1 MKTTINTFVIMAL
14 LIATSIVTTQAQKKV
29 RSFTV
34 TREIPASIEKVWKV
48 VGEDFGAI
56 ANSHPKI
63 VSSYYNQGSITYGG
77 EGAERVCN
85 LNEDG
90 SKYIKEKQIDFDPE
104 NHTFTVQIFHIEDVP
119 LDPEYTIARYKVN
132 KIDTNK
138 SEIVFDMSYRT
149 NPAILGGLAKG
160 KFKKNIEDYLIA
172 VEHHV
177 TTGENVNKENFKKI
191 KKYYKKS

>member
-1 MKTTINTFVIMAL
+1 MKKSKINKIIIAAFAITISVF
-14 LIATSIVTTQAQKKV
+14 TSHAQKKV

-34 TREIPASIEKVWKV
+34 TRKIPASVEKVWKV

-63 VSSYYNQGSITYGG
+63 VSSHYNQGSITYGG

-90 SKYIKEKQIDFDPE
+90 TKFIKEKQINFDPA

-119 LDPEYTIARYKVN
+119 LDPEYTIAKYKVN
-132 KIDTNK
+132 KIDNNK
-138 SEIVFDMSYRT
+138 SEIVFDMSFRT
-149 NPAILGGLAKG
+149 NPALLGAVAKG

-172 VEHHV
+172 IEHHV
-177 TTGENVNKENFKKI
+177 TTGENVNKDNFKKI
-191 KKYYKKS
+191 KKYYTK